1 MAITPKQQYSDTR
14 WYELC
19 ERIKKRDGNKCR
31 ICNSSDHILEVHHLY
46 YLPGRLIWEYEDEA
60 FISACKS
67 HHEILNLELPKL
79 AGLIAFRILT
89 SEFDTSNI
97 GYYLE
102 LLKKLPK

>member
-1 MAITPKQQYSDTR
+1 MVLTPKQQYSDPR

-31 ICNSSDHILEVHHLY
+31 ICNSSNHV
-46 YLPGRLIWEYEDEA
+46 
-60 FISACKS
+60 
-67 HHEILNLELPKL
+67 LELPK
-79 AGLIAFRILT
+79 LIAFRILT
-89 SEFDTSNI
+89 SEFDAYNI